1 MAIIAKIESTAS
13 EKDRLDKIN
22 EIIEVLNN
30 QTLKKVTVD
39 STSPQNSGCLPTTGG
54 TVNGTVTINGIL
66 NLQ

>member
-39 STSPQNSGCLPTTGG
+39 STSPSQSGCLPTTGG
-54 TVNGTVTINGIL
+54 TVNGTVTINGTL